1 MLTRTGTP
9 RAVRLRPR
17 GFCAIG
23 MRQVAERRLTEVDAM
38 TLLTMAE
45 YARRRGV
52 SRQAI
57 SRFVR
62 DWGVARVGPR
72 GLVDAEELDGFY
84 FPRVDAGQPQLRTL
98 DAYGRRW
105 TPPRT

>member
-17 GFCAIG
+17 GG
-23 MRQVAERRLTEVDAM
+23 LRDRRATGDGTEVDAM

-45 YARRRGV
+45 YALRRGV

-62 DWGVARVGPR
+62 DWGLARIGPR

-98 DAYGRRW
+98 DAY
-105 TPPRT
+105 